1 MQITKT
7 RSAVGA
13 EIDGLDLTLEGGP
26 LQAASAG
33 GNFVLGLETMPVA
46 F

>member
-13 EIDGLDLTLEGGP
+13 EIGGLDLHRITLEGGP
-26 LQAASAG
+26 LEAASA
-33 GNFVLGLETMPVA
+33 A
-46 F
+46 A